1 MVLEGITHETRA
13 ALESM
18 YYGVLCSLSVND
30 MWDLFEYLAST
41 NGNMSEL
48 VSLCMPSPPPYDL
61 HAQSPCVNQF
71 RDAYDQ
77 DSSYPHDVC
86 SFCQYFDLDVNSYHY
101 YDISDE
107 SYARLNAIIETMNEQ
122 HEHFVSEIREFG
134 LLHETDPT
142 LPIPRLESS
151 LYDDYESSLPLE
163 SNIVDDAPLT
173 LSLIHI

>member
-1 MVLEGITHETRA
+1 
-13 ALESM
+13 
-18 YYGVLCSLSVND
+18 
-30 MWDLFEYLAST
+30 
-41 NGNMSEL
+41 

-61 HAQSPCVNQF
+61 HAQSPRVNQF

-163 SNIVDDAPLT
+163 SSVVDDAPLT
-173 LSLIHI
+173 DLGEVFDPPLTFLPLVAPSFSSTPVATSVSDLTYLPLPSLKLSAWG